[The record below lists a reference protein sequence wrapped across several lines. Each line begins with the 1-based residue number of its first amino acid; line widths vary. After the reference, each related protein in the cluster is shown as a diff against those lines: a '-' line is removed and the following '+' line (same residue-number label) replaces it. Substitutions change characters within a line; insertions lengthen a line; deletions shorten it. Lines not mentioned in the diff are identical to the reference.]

1 MKIKANLLN
10 KPVNFQ
16 MDDCQIEKVVELP
29 RDQFS
34 ALVITPLTNQPFI
47 AENKRWMFADD
58 SAVHCLLVLGQG
70 SGDGV
75 LIYSAGYD
83 YPRLAAYLPGM
94 RDILNARLER
104 AADFIVHQGTEATEN
119 GSWSISFKELE
130 KQTEIT
136 VRRGNGLD
144 GMLLEAL
151 THRREVTSAALT
163 DTGIDTAYH
172 LNFCSRIPGQKPCYF
187 TKLPEEQKTQL
198 FYEAVETLLDFFGDE
213 NLYGVLHNGLQM
225 PNEEILARG
234 YLTTEAMLAAGTVM
248 SLPEN
253 SGISLRDVLQYEL
266 TEDLSLVHAQGGEPV
281 PLEQEEEL
289 TRTERKRFSDVL
301 DAHVLESRAG
311 EHGTELVI
319 GGVKPER
326 LERFRPSR
334 DAPPPADPSRET
346 IPYTG
351 AAALWTGSFRS
362 GTRSARHGLPRKR
375 CGISRMWPPWS
386 RKPWTPLVGRG
397 KPPSKHLRITVEFPC
412 GRSPRIVSAR
422 RCGTFSVSRPES
434 SWQSWTSK
442 MTHSTAPAGFRGRN
456 TASRSP
462 E

>member
-144 GMLLEAL
+144 GMLLHAL
-151 THRREVTSAALT
+151 THRTEVTSAAPT
-163 DTGIDTAYH
+163 PTGIYTAYH

-326 LERFRPSR
+326 LERFRSIL
-334 DAPPPADPSRET
+334 DAYKPEDQSMET
-346 IPYTG
+346 I
-351 AAALWTGSFRS
+351 
-362 GTRSARHGLPRKR
+362 
-375 CGISRMWPPWS
+375 
-386 RKPWTPLVGRG
+386 
-397 KPPSKHLRITVEFPC
+397 
-412 GRSPRIVSAR
+412 
-422 RCGTFSVSRPES
+422 
-434 SWQSWTSK
+434 Q
-442 MTHSTAPAGFRGRN
+442 
-456 TASRSP
+456 
-462 E
+462 

>member
-47 AENKRWMFADD
+47 AENKRWMFADN
-58 SAVHCLLVLGQG
+58 SAVHCLLALGQG
-70 SGDGV
+70 SDDGV
-75 LIYSAGYD
+75 LIYSGGYD

-104 AADFIVHQGTEATEN
+104 AADLIVHQGTEATEN
-119 GSWSISFKELE
+119 GSWSISCEELE
-130 KQTEIT
+130 KQTGIT

-151 THRREVTSAALT
+151 MRRSEVASVSMT
-163 DTGIDTAYH
+163 DTGIDMAYH
-172 LNFCSRIPGQKPCYF
+172 LNFCPRIPGQKPCYF
-187 TKLPEEQKTQL
+187 TKLPEEQKTQV
-198 FYEAVETLLDFFGDE
+198 FYEAVEVLLDFFGDE

-326 LERFRPSR
+326 LERFRSIL
-334 DAPPPADPSRET
+334 DAYKPEDQSMET
-346 IPYTG
+346 I
-351 AAALWTGSFRS
+351 
-362 GTRSARHGLPRKR
+362 
-375 CGISRMWPPWS
+375 
-386 RKPWTPLVGRG
+386 
-397 KPPSKHLRITVEFPC
+397 
-412 GRSPRIVSAR
+412 
-422 RCGTFSVSRPES
+422 
-434 SWQSWTSK
+434 Q
-442 MTHSTAPAGFRGRN
+442 
-456 TASRSP
+456 
-462 E
+462 

>member
-1 MKIKANLLN
+1 
-10 KPVNFQ
+10 
-16 MDDCQIEKVVELP
+16 
-29 RDQFS
+29 
-34 ALVITPLTNQPFI
+34 
-47 AENKRWMFADD
+47 
-58 SAVHCLLVLGQG
+58 
-70 SGDGV
+70 
-75 LIYSAGYD
+75 
-83 YPRLAAYLPGM
+83 
-94 RDILNARLER
+94 
-104 AADFIVHQGTEATEN
+104 
-119 GSWSISFKELE
+119 
-130 KQTEIT
+130 
-136 VRRGNGLD
+136 
-144 GMLLEAL
+144 MLLDAL

-234 YLTTEAMLAAGTVM
+234 YLTTEAMLAAGAVM

-326 LERFRPSR
+326 LERFRSIL
-334 DAPPPADPSRET
+334 DAYKPEDQSMET
-346 IPYTG
+346 I
-351 AAALWTGSFRS
+351 
-362 GTRSARHGLPRKR
+362 
-375 CGISRMWPPWS
+375 
-386 RKPWTPLVGRG
+386 
-397 KPPSKHLRITVEFPC
+397 
-412 GRSPRIVSAR
+412 
-422 RCGTFSVSRPES
+422 
-434 SWQSWTSK
+434 Q
-442 MTHSTAPAGFRGRN
+442 
-456 TASRSP
+456 
-462 E
+462 

>member
-47 AENKRWMFADD
+47 AENKRWMFADN
-58 SAVHCLLVLGQG
+58 SAVHCLLALGQG
-70 SGDGV
+70 SDDGV
-75 LIYSAGYD
+75 LIYSGGYD

-151 THRREVTSAALT
+151 MRRSEVASVSMT
-163 DTGIDTAYH
+163 DTGIDMAYH
-172 LNFCSRIPGQKPCYF
+172 LNFCPRIPGQKPFYF
-187 TKLPEEQKTQL
+187 TKLPEEQKTQV

-326 LERFRPSR
+326 LERFRSIL
-334 DAPPPADPSRET
+334 DAYKPEDQSMET
-346 IPYTG
+346 I
-351 AAALWTGSFRS
+351 
-362 GTRSARHGLPRKR
+362 
-375 CGISRMWPPWS
+375 
-386 RKPWTPLVGRG
+386 
-397 KPPSKHLRITVEFPC
+397 
-412 GRSPRIVSAR
+412 
-422 RCGTFSVSRPES
+422 
-434 SWQSWTSK
+434 Q
-442 MTHSTAPAGFRGRN
+442 
-456 TASRSP
+456 
-462 E
+462 

>member
-58 SAVHCLLVLGQG
+58 SAVHCLLALGQG
-70 SGDGV
+70 SDDGV
-75 LIYSAGYD
+75 LIYSGSYD

-119 GSWSISFKELE
+119 GSWSISCEELE
-130 KQTEIT
+130 KQTGIT

-151 THRREVTSAALT
+151 MRRSEVASVSMT
-163 DTGIDTAYH
+163 DTGIDMAYY
-172 LNFCSRIPGQKPCYF
+172 LNFCPRIPGQKPCYF
-187 TKLPEEQKTQL
+187 TKLPEEQKTQV
-198 FYEAVETLLDFFGDE
+198 FYEAVEILLEFFCDE

-234 YLTTEAMLAAGTVM
+234 YLTTEAMLAAGAVM
-248 SLPEN
+248 VLPEN
-253 SGISLRDVLQYEL
+253 SDISLRDVLQYEL
-266 TEDLSLVHAQGGEPV
+266 AEELALVHIQGGEPV
-281 PLEQEEEL
+281 SLAQEEEL
-289 TRTERKRFSDVL
+289 TRAERKRFSDVL

-326 LERFRPSR
+326 LEQFRSIL
-334 DAPPPADPSRET
+334 DAYKSEDQSMET
-346 IPYTG
+346 I
-351 AAALWTGSFRS
+351 
-362 GTRSARHGLPRKR
+362 
-375 CGISRMWPPWS
+375 
-386 RKPWTPLVGRG
+386 
-397 KPPSKHLRITVEFPC
+397 
-412 GRSPRIVSAR
+412 
-422 RCGTFSVSRPES
+422 
-434 SWQSWTSK
+434 Q
-442 MTHSTAPAGFRGRN
+442 
-456 TASRSP
+456 
-462 E
+462 

>member
-16 MDDCQIEKVVELP
+16 MDNCQIEKVVELP

-144 GMLLEAL
+144 GM
-151 THRREVTSAALT
+151 
-163 DTGIDTAYH
+163 
-172 LNFCSRIPGQKPCYF
+172 
-187 TKLPEEQKTQL
+187 
-198 FYEAVETLLDFFGDE
+198 
-213 NLYGVLHNGLQM
+213 
-225 PNEEILARG
+225 
-234 YLTTEAMLAAGTVM
+234 AAGCA
-248 SLPEN
+248 
-253 SGISLRDVLQYEL
+253 
-266 TEDLSLVHAQGGEPV
+266 HAPQGGD
-281 PLEQEEEL
+281 L
-289 TRTERKRFSDVL
+289 
-301 DAHVLESRAG
+301 
-311 EHGTELVI
+311 
-319 GGVKPER
+319 GG
-326 LERFRPSR
+326 
-334 DAPPPADPSRET
+334 AD
-346 IPYTG
+346 
-351 AAALWTGSFRS
+351 
-362 GTRSARHGLPRKR
+362 
-375 CGISRMWPPWS
+375 
-386 RKPWTPLVGRG
+386 
-397 KPPSKHLRITVEFPC
+397 
-412 GRSPRIVSAR
+412 
-422 RCGTFSVSRPES
+422 
-434 SWQSWTSK
+434 
-442 MTHSTAPAGFRGRN
+442 
-456 TASRSP
+456 
-462 E
+462 